1 MELLKLIK
9 NKISTEWKKTFN
21 DNVDI
26 LNRNARNQNQRLDT
40 TNSRIDNLVL
50 KSGGDSLNEVVDA
63 RVNNKGETFDTLESR
78 LLASEDKH
86 DEDVTQ
92 LDMTQENQRLQFEQL
107 NKAIGKLMGTYGA
120 TLDLYVSSSRGD
132 DKNGDGTE
140 EKPFKTIQM
149 AVNVMPLI
157 SSSQITIWIDDGV
170 YLEDVVLR
178 SINALRID
186 IRTIQNLGALDQSK
200 NDMPVKVRS
209 IGFFNCTGY
218 FQIAGVQA
226 VDQANAPIFEGY
238 KYSFSCEQSGYLALN
253 QVRCVENTKAISN
266 HVVSY
271 VGGTSKCHIYNSH
284 FYNQNQINVSRLM
297 SETRVAGDV
306 TGTGNNIGFEANS
319 GTVRVSADSPLSAI
333 TKTKATGQGLIITKG
348 TVLS

>member
-9 NKISTEWKKTFN
+9 NRISSEWKKTFN

-26 LNRNARNQNQRLDT
+26 LNRITRNQDQKIDV
-40 TNSRIDNLVL
+40 TNKRIDNLVL
-50 KSGGDSLNEVVDA
+50 HSGGESPNEVVDA
-63 RVNNKGETFDTLESR
+63 RVNNQGETFDTLEAR
-78 LLASEDKH
+78 LLAAENKH
-86 DEDVTQ
+86 DEDVNQ
-92 LDMTQENQRLQFEQL
+92 LEVIQNNQTLQLEQL
-107 NKAIGKLMGTYGA
+107 NQAIGKLMGTYGA

-157 SSSQITIWIDDGV
+157 SSSQITIWVDDGV
-170 YLEDVVLR
+170 YLEDVVLK

-186 IRTIQNLGALDQSK
+186 IRAIQNLGVLDQSQ

-253 QVRCVENTKAISN
+253 QVRCVENTKSISN
-266 HVVSY
+266 HVTSY
-271 VGGTSKCHIYNSH
+271 VGGTSKCHIYKSH
-284 FYNQNQINVSRLM
+284 FSNQNQINVSRLM
-297 SETRVAGDV
+297 SETRAAGDV
-306 TGTGNNIGFEANS
+306 TGTGNNVGFEANS
-319 GTVRVSADSPLSAI
+319 GTVRDGTTSSLVATTKQKVS
-333 TKTKATGQGLIITKG
+333 GQGLYISKG
-348 TVLS
+348 TVL

>member
-1 MELLKLIK
+1 MDLLKLLK
-9 NKISTEWKKTFN
+9 NRITTEWKETFN
-21 DNVDI
+21 KNVDI
-26 LNRNARNQNQRLDT
+26 LNRNAHDQDQKLDT

-50 KSGGDSLNEVVDA
+50 HSGGDSPNEVVDA

-107 NKAIGKLMGTYGA
+107 NQAIGKLMGTYGA
-120 TLDLYVSSSRGD
+120 TLDLYVSVDGD

-170 YLEDVVLR
+170 YLEDVVLK
-178 SINALRID
+178 SINALRIN
-186 IRTIQNLGALDQSK
+186 IRTIQNLGVLDQSK
-200 NDMPVKVRS
+200 NDLPVKVRS

-218 FQIAGVQA
+218 FQIAGIQA

-266 HVVSY
+266 HVASY

-284 FYNQNQINVSRLM
+284 FDNQNQINVSRLM

-319 GTVRVSADSPLSAI
+319 GTVRVSTDSPLNAT

>member
-9 NKISTEWKKTFN
+9 NRISSEWKKKFN

-26 LNRNARNQNQRLDT
+26 LNRIILGQNQKIDVA
-40 TNSRIDNLVL
+40 NKRIDNVVL
-50 KSGGDSLNEVVDA
+50 HSGGDSPNEVVDA

-78 LLASEDKH
+78 LLTSEDKH

-107 NKAIGKLMGTYGA
+107 NQAIGKLMGTYGA
-120 TLDLYVSSSRGD
+120 TLDLYVSVDGD

-170 YLEDVVLR
+170 YLEDVVLK

-186 IRTIQNLGALDQSK
+186 IRTIQSLSVLDESK

-218 FQIAGVQA
+218 FQIAGIQA
-226 VDQANAPIFEGY
+226 VDQASAPAYGGR
-238 KYSFSCEQSGYLALN
+238 KYSFLCDQSGYLALN

-266 HVVSY
+266 HVAVY
-271 VGGTSKCHIYNSH
+271 TGGSSKCHIYNSY
-284 FYNQNQINVSRLM
+284 FSNQNQLNLSILM
-297 SETRVAGDV
+297 SETRIAQDV
-306 TGTGNNIGFEANS
+306 LGTGNNIGFEAS
-319 GTVRVSADSPLSAI
+319 DGTVRDGSTSALTAT
-333 TKTKATGQGLIITKG
+333 TKQKTSGQGLIITKG

>member
-9 NKISTEWKKTFN
+9 NRISSEWKKIFN

-26 LNRNARNQNQRLDT
+26 LNRIILGQNQKIDV
-40 TNSRIDNLVL
+40 TNKRIDNVVL
-50 KSGGDSLNEVVDA
+50 HSGGDSPNEVVDA

-107 NKAIGKLMGTYGA
+107 NQAIGKLMGTYGA
-120 TLDLYVSSSRGD
+120 TLDLYVSSVDGD
-132 DKNGDGTE
+132 DKNGDGTK

-157 SSSQITIWIDDGV
+157 SSSRITILIDDGV
-170 YLEDVVLR
+170 YLEDVVLK

-186 IRTIQNLGALDQSK
+186 IRTIQSLGVLDQSK

-218 FQIAGVQA
+218 FQIAGIQA

-284 FYNQNQINVSRLM
+284 FENQNQINVSRLM
-297 SETRVAGDV
+297 SETRMAGDV
-306 TGTGNNIGFEANS
+306 TGTGNNIGFEANN
-319 GTVRVSADSPLSAI
+319 GTVRVNTDSPLNAT

>member
-1 MELLKLIK
+1 MDLLKLLK
-9 NKISTEWKKTFN
+9 NRITTEWKETFN
-21 DNVDI
+21 KNVDI
-26 LNRNARNQNQRLDT
+26 LNRNAHDQDQKLDT

-50 KSGGDSLNEVVDA
+50 HSGGDSPNEVVDA
-63 RVNNKGETFDTLESR
+63 RVNNQGDTFDTLESR

-86 DEDVTQ
+86 DEDVAQ

-107 NKAIGKLMGTYGA
+107 NQAIGKLMGTYGA
-120 TLDLYVSSSRGD
+120 TLDLYVSSVDGD

-140 EKPFKTIQM
+140 GNPFKTIQM
-149 AVNVMPLI
+149 AVNVIPLI
-157 SSSQITIWIDDGV
+157 SSSRITMWIDDGV

-186 IRTIQNLGALDQSK
+186 IRTIQNLGALDQSQ

-266 HVVSY
+266 HVAIY
-271 VGGTSKCHIYNSH
+271 VGGTSKCHIYKSH
-284 FYNQNQINVSRLM
+284 FSNQNQINVSRLM
-297 SETRVAGDV
+297 SETRAAGDV

-319 GTVRVSADSPLSAI
+319 GTVRDGTTSSLVATTKQKVS
-333 TKTKATGQGLIITKG
+333 GQGLFISKG

>member
-9 NKISTEWKKTFN
+9 NRISSEWKKIFN

-26 LNRNARNQNQRLDT
+26 LNRIILGQNQKIDV
-40 TNSRIDNLVL
+40 TNKRIDNVVL
-50 KSGGDSLNEVVDA
+50 HSGGDSPNEVVDA

-86 DEDVTQ
+86 DEDVAQ

-107 NKAIGKLMGTYGA
+107 NQAIGKLMGTYGA
-120 TLDLYVSSSRGD
+120 TLDLYVSSVDGD

-170 YLEDVVLR
+170 YLENVVLK
-178 SINALRID
+178 SINALRIN
-186 IRTIQNLGALDQSK
+186 IRTIQNLGVLDQSK

-218 FQIAGVQA
+218 FQIAGIQA

-284 FYNQNQINVSRLM
+284 FDNQNQINVSRLM

-306 TGTGNNIGFEANS
+306 TGTGNSIGFEANS
-319 GTVRVSADSPLSAI
+319 GTVRVSTDSPLNAT

>member
-9 NKISTEWKKTFN
+9 NRISSEWKKIFN

-26 LNRNARNQNQRLDT
+26 LNRIILGQNQKIDV
-40 TNSRIDNLVL
+40 TNKRIDNVVL
-50 KSGGDSLNEVVDA
+50 HSGGDSPNEVVDA

-107 NKAIGKLMGTYGA
+107 NQAIGKLMGTYGA
-120 TLDLYVSSSRGD
+120 TLDLYVSGDGD

-157 SSSQITIWIDDGV
+157 SSSQITIWVDDGL
-170 YLEDVVLR
+170 YLEDVVLK
-178 SINALRID
+178 SINALRIT
-186 IRTIQNLGALDQSK
+186 IRTIQNLGVLDQSK

-218 FQIAGVQA
+218 FQIAGIQA

-238 KYSFSCEQSGYLALN
+238 EYQF
-253 QVRCVENTKAISN
+253 
-266 HVVSY
+266 
-271 VGGTSKCHIYNSH
+271 
-284 FYNQNQINVSRLM
+284 FM
-297 SETRVAGDV
+297 
-306 TGTGNNIGFEANS
+306 
-319 GTVRVSADSPLSAI
+319 
-333 TKTKATGQGLIITKG
+333 
-348 TVLS
+348 

>member
-9 NKISTEWKKTFN
+9 NRISSEWKKKFN

-26 LNRNARNQNQRLDT
+26 LNRIILGQNQKIDVA
-40 TNSRIDNLVL
+40 NKRIDNVVL
-50 KSGGDSLNEVVDA
+50 HSGGDSPNEVVDA

-92 LDMTQENQRLQFEQL
+92 LDMTQENQRLQLEQL
-107 NKAIGKLMGTYGA
+107 NQAIGKLMGTYGA
-120 TLDLYVSSSRGD
+120 TLDLYVSSVDGD
-132 DKNGDGTE
+132 DKNGDGTK

-157 SSSQITIWIDDGV
+157 SSSRITILIDDGV
-170 YLEDVVLR
+170 YLEDVVLK

-186 IRTIQNLGALDQSK
+186 IRTIQSLGVLDQSK

-218 FQIAGVQA
+218 FQIAGIQA

-284 FYNQNQINVSRLM
+284 FDNQNQINVSRLM
-297 SETRVAGDV
+297 SETRMAGDV
-306 TGTGNNIGFEANS
+306 TGTGNNIGFEANN
-319 GTVRVSADSPLSAI
+319 GTVRVNTDSPLNAT

>member
-9 NKISTEWKKTFN
+9 NHISSEWKKKFN

-26 LNRNARNQNQRLDT
+26 LNRIILGQNQKIDVA
-40 TNSRIDNLVL
+40 NKRIDNVVL
-50 KSGGDSLNEVVDA
+50 HSGGDSPNEVVDA

-107 NKAIGKLMGTYGA
+107 NQAIGKLMGTYGA
-120 TLDLYVSSSRGD
+120 TLDLYVSVDGD

-140 EKPFKTIQM
+140 EKPFRTIQM

-170 YLEDVVLR
+170 YLEDVVLK

-186 IRTIQNLGALDQSK
+186 IRTIQSLSVLDESK
-200 NDMPVKVRS
+200 NDMPVRVRS

-218 FQIAGVQA
+218 FQIAGIQA
-226 VDQANAPIFEGY
+226 VDQANAPVYGGR
-238 KYSFSCEQSGYLALN
+238 KYSFLCEQSGYLALN

-266 HVVSY
+266 HVAVY
-271 VGGTSKCHIYNSH
+271 TGGSSKCHIYNSY
-284 FYNQNQINVSRLM
+284 FSNQNQLNLSILM
-297 SETRVAGDV
+297 SETRIAQDV
-306 TGTGNNIGFEANS
+306 LGTGNNIGFEAS
-319 GTVRVSADSPLSAI
+319 DGTVRDGSTSALTAT
-333 TKTKATGQGLIITKG
+333 TKQKTSGQGLIITKG
-348 TVLS
+348 TVL

>member
-9 NKISTEWKKTFN
+9 NRISSEWKKKFN

-26 LNRNARNQNQRLDT
+26 LNRIILGQNQKIDVA
-40 TNSRIDNLVL
+40 NKRIDNVVL
-50 KSGGDSLNEVVDA
+50 HSGGDSPNEVVDA
-63 RVNNKGETFDTLESR
+63 RVNNQGETFETLEER
-78 LLASEDKH
+78 LLASENKH
-86 DEDVTQ
+86 DEDVNQLEVTQ
-92 LDMTQENQRLQFEQL
+92 NNQRLQLEQL
-107 NKAIGKLMGTYGA
+107 NQAIGKLVGTYGA
-120 TLDLYVSSSRGD
+120 TLDLYVSDERGD

-157 SSSQITIWIDDGV
+157 SSSQITIRIDDGV
-170 YLEDVVLR
+170 YLEDIVLR

-218 FQIAGVQA
+218 FQIAGIQA
-226 VDQANAPIFEGY
+226 VDQASAPAYGGR
-238 KYSFSCEQSGYLALN
+238 KYSFLCEQSGYLALN

-266 HVVSY
+266 HVAVY
-271 VGGTSKCHIYNSH
+271 TGGSSKCHIYNSY
-284 FYNQNQINVSRLM
+284 FSNQNQLNLSILM
-297 SETRVAGDV
+297 SETRIAQDV
-306 TGTGNNIGFEANS
+306 LGNGNNIGFEAS
-319 GTVRVSADSPLSAI
+319 DATVRDGSTASLVAT
-333 TKTKATGQGLIITKG
+333 TKQKISGQGLIITKG
-348 TVLS
+348 TVMS